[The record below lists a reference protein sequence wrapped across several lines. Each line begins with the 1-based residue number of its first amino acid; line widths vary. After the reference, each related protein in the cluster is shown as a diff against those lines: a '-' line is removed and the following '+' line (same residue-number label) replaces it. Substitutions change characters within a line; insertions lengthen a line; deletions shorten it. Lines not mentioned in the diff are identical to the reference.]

1 MLNKPFRPFAGN
13 TVNLSVSASSQRVEI
28 DNCDSIRIMN
38 NGTATV
44 WVDFGD
50 GTVTAALASGIP
62 VGPGIS
68 RWWRTALRC
77 RHSSRRNRFDLL
89 YTRRRH
95 LSLSRPRPPSLMAAE
110 KRGRD
115 V

>member
-50 GTVTAALASGIP
+50 GTVTAALASGMP
-62 VGPGIS
+62 VGPGVTEVVAFPAGGA
-68 RWWRTALRC
+68 R
-77 RHSSRRNRFDLL
+77 L
-89 YTRRRH
+89 YVAVI
-95 LSLSRPRPPSLMAAE
+95 AAGATGSIYFTPGE
-110 KRGRD
+110 GI
-115 V
+115 